1 MFVLITEVRVESIL
15 QRLIPNPLDNLG
27 IKGQLNPLDKLLK
40 RTTQESLKRPPAGG
54 LEAARS
60 QALPS
65 VPSIGQSLHP
75 IPA

>member
-1 MFVLITEVRVESIL
+1 MFVFITGVRVESIPQL
-15 QRLIPNPLDNLG
+15 LIPNPLDNLG

-40 RTTQESLKRPPAGG
+40 RTTQELLKRPPAWR
-54 LEAARS
+54 LEAARR